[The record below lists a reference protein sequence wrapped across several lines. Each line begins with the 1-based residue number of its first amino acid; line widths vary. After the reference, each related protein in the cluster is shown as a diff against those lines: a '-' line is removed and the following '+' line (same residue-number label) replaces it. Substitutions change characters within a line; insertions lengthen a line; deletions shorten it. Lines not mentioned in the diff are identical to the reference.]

1 MSDQDG
7 RRGEEFPP
15 HPEAAIEGLVGQLE
29 GVDFSPTDPTMGD
42 AFGSWWRRAAR
53 AAALGRPEPFQRWP
67 RLADELRLSWRDVVV
82 ASGRSILGTL
92 ETVQGLEG
100 DRAVIDA
107 EDLRCLYAI
116 ESEVTGLITW
126 DPAVTELIGLVVGAA
141 DSRPLTE
148 AGVELLRRHAV
159 SFPLASSRRIP
170 PVAEPLSGID
180 LAVGTAP
187 VMPVRHVAATSS
199 EAVDEV
205 ALFDG
210 GRPSDRMMARFAD
223 RQGEA
228 VTPGGRL
235 FRAIPHLDR
244 WWGIR
249 VRIEGEGAAGIVA
262 ARLGSLRL
270 EPLPIEDD
278 DAGHFEASLAGL
290 TPDVQSRLV
299 ASEIMLRSVDG
310 GRFTV

>member
-141 DSRPLTE
+141 AR
-148 AGVELLRRHAV
+148 AGGARARSAGER
-159 SFPLASSRRIP
+159 
-170 PVAEPLSGID
+170 SG
-180 LAVGTAP
+180 
-187 VMPVRHVAATSS
+187 
-199 EAVDEV
+199 
-205 ALFDG
+205 
-210 GRPSDRMMARFAD
+210 
-223 RQGEA
+223 
-228 VTPGGRL
+228 
-235 FRAIPHLDR
+235 
-244 WWGIR
+244 
-249 VRIEGEGAAGIVA
+249 
-262 ARLGSLRL
+262 LRL
-270 EPLPIEDD
+270 RVSMCFRLILRVVSW
-278 DAGHFEASLAGL
+278 SL
-290 TPDVQSRLV
+290 
-299 ASEIMLRSVDG
+299 
-310 GRFTV
+310 F